1 MSRPE
6 TASPKAGSLRS
17 IISRLS
23 ALILVRAEL
32 FAMEAEEQKNRLL
45 HNFLLAGMALLAL
58 LFAMISGLI
67 LVVAL
72 TPPAL
77 RITVF
82 AILTLAGL
90 AICLLLFW
98 RIKRRISQQAH
109 PFSLTLSEVRKDCR
123 LLFPDGSRNE
133 VR

>member
-32 FAMEAEEQKNRLL
+32 FTMEAEEQKNRLL
-45 HNFLLAGMALLAL
+45 HNFLLTGMALLAL

-77 RITVF
+77 RVTVF
-82 AILTLAGL
+82 AILTLASL

-123 LLFPDGSRNE
+123 LLFPDGSRHE